1 MGSRVGSERSKPG
14 ADENDEKKLGLD
26 RTWSND
32 ELYFGIVELYGLQI
46 SEHKVPELDTFD
58 RSEKTVAD
66 TPWNGAEADHDDKR
80 QSLGAHNMAKRFPLV
95 ILFEQAQEK

>member
-1 MGSRVGSERSKPG
+1 M
-14 ADENDEKKLGLD
+14 
-26 RTWSND
+26 
-32 ELYFGIVELYGLQI
+32 
-46 SEHKVPELDTFD
+46 PELDTFD

-80 QSLGAHNMAKRFPLV
+80 QSLGAHNMTKCFPLV